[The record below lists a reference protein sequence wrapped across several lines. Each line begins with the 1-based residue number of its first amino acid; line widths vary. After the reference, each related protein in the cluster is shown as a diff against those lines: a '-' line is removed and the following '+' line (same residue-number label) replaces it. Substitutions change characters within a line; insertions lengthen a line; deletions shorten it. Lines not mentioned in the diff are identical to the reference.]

1 MPTCVAAL
9 PGNGAA
15 GCAPLLTPAG
25 ACEWVLTAAACPGHP
40 FCAWRPPLARNPLLW
55 TPLEPE
61 VAAEA
66 TGSEG
71 AAVGDGLLVRLGR
84 LLRGKVGLGP
94 PADRR
99 LGMDG
104 LKPGVEVGVLRKP
117 ACCAR
122 RAFALAL
129 TISSA
134 VMGLH
139 GRLCVCGVHACAHS
153 HALHGQMEETELPFA
168 SVNVQR

>member
-1 MPTCVAAL
+1 M
-9 PGNGAA
+9 
-15 GCAPLLTPAG
+15 
-25 ACEWVLTAAACPGHP
+25 
-40 FCAWRPPLARNPLLW
+40 
-55 TPLEPE
+55 
-61 VAAEA
+61 
-66 TGSEG
+66 
-71 AAVGDGLLVRLGR
+71 GDGLVVRLGR
-84 LLRGKVGLGP
+84 LLEGRVGLGP

-104 LKPGVEVGVLRKP
+104 LKPGVEAGLLRKP

-139 GRLCVCGVHACAHS
+139 EYLQPLSAFRPTKIIRSCLDK
-153 HALHGQMEETELPFA
+153 E
-168 SVNVQR
+168 